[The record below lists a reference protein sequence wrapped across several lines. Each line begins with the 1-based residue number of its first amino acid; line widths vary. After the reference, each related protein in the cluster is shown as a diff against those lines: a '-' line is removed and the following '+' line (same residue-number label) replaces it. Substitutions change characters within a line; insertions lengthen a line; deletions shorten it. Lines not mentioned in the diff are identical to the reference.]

1 MKPSFPSSSSSSSSS
16 RRKSSI
22 AFYIVPL
29 FLITSL
35 AIFYEE
41 ELTYILKQSIPK
53 SQELEISEPQQES
66 VPAQGLKPV
75 SERQQENISAQS
87 LKSVSERQQET
98 ISAQGWKPVSE
109 KQQET
114 ISAQVSEQGDVLPFA
129 VGRTEEGCDVF
140 KGMWAYDEASTPP
153 YGEDDC
159 PFMEPKL
166 KCQAN
171 GRPDN
176 AYQNW
181 RWQPHGCSLP
191 SFNATFMLERLRGK
205 RMLFVGDSLT
215 KGQFVSMLCL
225 LRDSIPRYSR
235 HHKHYRSHS
244 IFAAPEYNATIE
256 FYWAPFLVTSN
267 CDNATFHRVLD
278 RIVHEYSGSL
288 DMHAQH
294 WNGVDILVLNTYAW
308 WQPGKK
314 MKIVRR
320 SQGKKYIRLMNAQ
333 DAYRLVLKSMVS
345 WLENSMD
352 PQKTRVFFTTMS
364 ATHFRSAEWGGK
376 RDGNCY
382 GETTP
387 ILDPTYWGSGS
398 SKGMMEVVTEVLG
411 ASKTPISI
419 INITQLSEHR
429 KDAHVSIYRMQPY
442 DLTQSQLGRPE
453 SNADCNHWCLP
464 GLQDTWNELLYAK
477 LFFP

>member
-1 MKPSFPSSSSSSSSS
+1 MESSVRMSFPNNNSTFSGLPTNYRLKVQMMKSSLSSPFSSSSSCK
-16 RRKSSI
+16 KSSI
-22 AFYIVPL
+22 TFYLIIL
-29 FLITSL
+29 FLIIYL

-41 ELTYILKQSIPK
+41 ELTYLFKQSIPK
-53 SQELEISEPQQES
+53 SQELEISERPQE
-66 VPAQGLKPV
+66 P
-75 SERQQENISAQS
+75 IS
-87 LKSVSERQQET
+87 
-98 ISAQGWKPVSE
+98 PP
-109 KQQET
+109 
-114 ISAQVSEQGDVLPFA
+114 QGDVLPFA
-129 VGRTEEGCDVF
+129 VGKTEEGCDVF
-140 KGMWAYDEASTPP
+140 KGMWAYDEISRPSYA
-153 YGEDDC
+153 EDDC

-171 GRPDN
+171 GRPDK

-225 LRDSIPRYSR
+225 LRGSIPRYSS
-235 HHKHYRSHS
+235 HHKFYQSHS

-267 CDNATFHRVLD
+267 CDNATSHKGLD

-288 DMHAQH
+288 ERHAQH
-294 WNGVDILVLNTYAW
+294 WKGVDILVFNTYAW
-308 WQPGKK
+308 WQPGKM

-320 SQGKKYIRLMNAQ
+320 SWGKKYIRWMKAE
-333 DAYRLVLKSMVS
+333 DGYRLVLKSMVS
-345 WLENSMD
+345 WLENNID

-398 SKGMMEVVTEVLG
+398 SKSIMKVVGEVLG
-411 ASKTPISI
+411 ASKTPITI
-419 INITQLSEHR
+419 INVTQLSEYR
-429 KDAHVSIYRMQPY
+429 KDAHVSIYRLQPY
-442 DLTQSQLGRPE
+442 DLTQKRPAK
-453 SNADCNHWCLP
+453 SDGYADCNHWCLP

-477 LFFP
+477 LLFP